1 LTGAATA
8 GGDATRHATDNGKF
22 QGGGDLMD
30 DERDRER
37 RDELPAHETRPE
49 GQTGGGLN
57 RSGVSAEQQAP
68 ANDDVVEA
76 PSSDEPLPG
85 EEAPADEEPAIDP
98 DAPPPAY
105 RFR

>member
-1 LTGAATA
+1 
-8 GGDATRHATDNGKF
+8 
-22 QGGGDLMD
+22 MD

-37 RDELPAHETRPE
+37 RDALPEHETRAE
-49 GQTGGGLN
+49 TQTGGGLTG
-57 RSGVSAEQQAP
+57 SGVSTDQRAP
-68 ANDDVVEA
+68 GDDEVVEA

-85 EEAPADEEPAIDP
+85 EEAPSDEEPAIDP